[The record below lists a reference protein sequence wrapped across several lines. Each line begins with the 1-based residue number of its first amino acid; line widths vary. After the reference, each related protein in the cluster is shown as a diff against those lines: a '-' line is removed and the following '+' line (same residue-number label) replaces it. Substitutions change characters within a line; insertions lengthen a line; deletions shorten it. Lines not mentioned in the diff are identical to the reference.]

1 MNETYLGNVNVKRD
15 GVVTEWTKEDVQ
27 EYAKCMND
35 PAYFATNYAK
45 IISLDKGLVPFDNA
59 VVVHYQDGLQPV
71 VHYNDI
77 PPLEKQSQIE
87 GFVAGAFLLDPFY
100 RAAVDQRAAGLHR
113 LSDLAP
119 KGFKNTEY
127 YRSYFKF
134 TEIKDE
140 VGYIIH
146 LNDDQFINISLGRL
160 GLAQRFNRVQINVLH
175 DIAPIINR
183 VCQMQWGQGEKPA
196 NNNLNQLPS
205 QLDSALK
212 YFGTAYLTDRE
223 TQVVQLFLHGHSTKS
238 IAERLGISPETVKLH
253 RKNSYAKLDVS
264 SQAELFYLFIDS
276 LASLSNYAGGD
287 PLVGYL

>member
-1 MNETYLGNVNVKRD
+1 MSTQLLEFSDKLAAIMPEIGSERL
-15 GVVTEWTKEDVQ
+15 
-27 EYAKCMND
+27 
-35 PAYFATNYAK
+35 P
-45 IISLDKGLVPFDNA
+45 SLMLSMLKGLVPFDNA
-59 VVVHYQDGLQPV
+59 IIIHYHLDDIPK

-77 PPLEKQSQIE
+77 PPLERETQIDQ
-87 GFVAGAFLLDPFY
+87 FVNSAFLLDPFY
-100 RAAVDQRAAGLHR
+100 RAAVDHTQSGLHR

-119 KGFKNTEY
+119 EGFEKTEY
-127 YRSYFKF
+127 YRSYFKH

-146 LNDDQFINISLGRL
+146 ISPSQFLNISLSRL
-160 GLAQRFNRVQINVLH
+160 SFAQRFNRTQIATLT
-175 DIAPIINR
+175 DITAVIEAI
-183 VCQMQWGQGEKPA
+183 CKAQWGNEIKTSSS
-196 NNNLNQLPS
+196 NDNQLPG

-212 YFGTAYLTDRE
+212 HFGTAYLTDRE
-223 TQVVQLFLHGHSTKS
+223 CQVVQLFLHGHSTKS

-276 LASLSNYAGGD
+276 LASLTSYSGGD